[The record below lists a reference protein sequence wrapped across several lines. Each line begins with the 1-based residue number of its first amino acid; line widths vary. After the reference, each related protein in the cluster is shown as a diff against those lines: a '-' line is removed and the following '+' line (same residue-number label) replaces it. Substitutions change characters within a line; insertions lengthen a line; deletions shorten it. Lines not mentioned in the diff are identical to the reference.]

1 MSPGLRYMV
10 VAAFF
15 FSLMSVFVK
24 WAGTTLPSQEIVL
37 ARAVVTLVITG
48 AMLWQRGISPLGNA
62 RGLLALRG
70 LLGFVALSGFYWSV
84 THLPLADA
92 TVIQYSNPVFTAL
105 LAAAVL
111 GERLRR
117 IEVLALVVSL
127 SGVVLLAQPTF
138 LFGGDARLP
147 GIGVAVAIAT
157 AVLSA
162 GAYVTVRRLKD
173 SDDPLVVVFWFPLVA
188 VPGTLLTMFAPMAM
202 GLPNPGYRWPV
213 GTEWL
218 LLLAV
223 GITTQIAQ
231 VAMTRGLHLERA
243 GRATMVSYLQIVFA
257 FVWGAL
263 FFGEV
268 VSPFALAGAALVV
281 SGTITVARRRQ
292 PAPHGSNASGSGNET
307 DA

>member
-1 MSPGLRYMV
+1 MSPGIRYMI

-24 WAGTTLPSQEIVL
+24 WAGQTLPSQEIVL
-37 ARAVVTLVITG
+37 ARALVTLVMTG
-48 AMLWQRGISPLGNA
+48 ALLWHRGISPWGHA
-62 RGLLALRG
+62 RTLLALRG

-105 LAAAVL
+105 LAAAIL

-117 IEVLALVVSL
+117 IEVLALAVSL

-138 LFGGDARLP
+138 VFGGAARLP
-147 GIGVAVAIAT
+147 SLGVSIALAA

-173 SDDPLVVVFWFPLVA
+173 SDDPLVVVFWFPLIA
-188 VPGTLLTMFAPMAM
+188 VPGTAITMLAPLAL

-231 VAMTRGLHLERA
+231 VAMTRGLHLEPA

-257 FVWGAL
+257 FIWGAA
-263 FFGEV
+263 FFGE
-268 VSPFALAGAALVV
+268 SLTWIGLAGATLVV
-281 SGTITVARRRQ
+281 SGTLVVARRRH
-292 PAPHGSNASGSGNET
+292 APHGSKASGSGNDT